1 MIVNRTKKDRN
12 YTVIDNTILRDT
24 RITAKAK
31 GIFIYLLSLPDKWDV
46 HLSELVTHFIEGMDA
61 LKSGLRELKEFGY
74 VECKPQREIDGRIKV
89 WDYYLD
95 EKPGA
100 DEQLAE
106 NPLVANPEL
115 LSTNPILSTKKNI
128 VATESQ
134 RHIVEHLNK
143 RLGKKPPK
151 GFKVTNQKML
161 HDLNARLKEY
171 SEADII
177 AVIDLKCDDWLGTDW
192 QKFLR
197 PITLFNVNKFES
209 YVNEIDVEGSQ
220 NEIGKLKELE

>member
-1 MIVNRTKKDRN
+1 MIVNRTKKDKN
-12 YTVIDNTILRDT
+12 YTVIDNTILRDV

-46 HLSELVTHFIEGMDA
+46 HLNELVTHFVEGMDA
-61 LKSGLRELKEFGY
+61 LKSGLRELKDLGY
-74 VECKPQREIDGRIKV
+74 VECKPQREKSGRIMV

-95 EKPGA
+95 ENPGV

-115 LSTNPILSTKKNI
+115 LSTNPILNTKKTI

-134 RHIVEHLNK
+134 RHIIEHLNE

-151 GFKVTNQKML
+151 GFKVTNQRCLK
-161 HDLNARLKEY
+161 DLNARLREY

-177 AVIDLKCDDWLGTDW
+177 AVIDNKCDDWMGTQW

-220 NEIGKLKELE
+220 NEIGTLKELK